1 MNEKGFLTP
10 NGKPWRTSN
19 LHYMLTNPFY
29 HGEFYYQERL
39 WPGSHEPYYPK
50 HRYEERLRRLGD
62 GFRGQRKRNFEFH
75 FSGLVR
81 CDCGRL
87 MTGEMKKGRYVYYG
101 HQCARTNRM
110 TYLPE
115 GRLLG
120 LLGEAVEESCFSP
133 MFAANLKQYFKDAFD
148 RRRRDSQAE
157 LDRVD
162 RKLTTIDEKRG
173 RLIELYADARIDRE
187 TLNQK
192 MSDLNSEADRL
203 GRYRTACAGET
214 GKILPE
220 IIKAIELLRDDPAVF
235 LGASNEKKAILFKG
249 FGSGVTVRGEK
260 LSINWKKPYSFL
272 MRPALL
278 KAKEEIKKA
287 DLERVPAS
295 GRKRQP
301 QSSRLS
307 HHAPPVGQF
316 QNAIDA
322 IVEDFLLYLAG

>member
-101 HQCARTNRM
+101 HQCARTSRM
-110 TYLPE
+110 AYLPE

-120 LLGEAVEESCFSP
+120 LLEEAVGESCFSP